1 MILYALLGL
10 IITLSCHTV
19 PNLLF
24 NTASSNET
32 VLQYLQESFYY
43 GLTGEELVHA
53 HDYNFDHPG
62 RIHPSTRIIFF
73 VLVLVLVLVPRV
85 LHWICRAVPFVRF
98 QMHLI
103 QSYFSLVYKTRN
115 VAKLLTSPSTTSRH
129 TRVSRMQERFRF
141 KFSAIHNLTCLVNW
155 LFLDPDQIYRTMNT
169 TFHF

>member
-24 NTASSNET
+24 NTASSIET

-43 GLTGEELVHA
+43 GLTDEELVHV

-62 RIHPSTRIIFF
+62 RVHPSTRIIFF
-73 VLVLVLVLVPRV
+73 VLVLVPRV
-85 LHWICRAVPFVRF
+85 FALNMPGCTFFLF

-103 QSYFSLVYKTRN
+103 QSYFSLVYKT
-115 VAKLLTSPSTTSRH
+115 
-129 TRVSRMQERFRF
+129 
-141 KFSAIHNLTCLVNW
+141 
-155 LFLDPDQIYRTMNT
+155 
-169 TFHF
+169 

>member
-10 IITLSCHTV
+10 IITLSFHTV

-24 NTASSNET
+24 NTASSIET

-43 GLTGEELVHA
+43 GLTDEELVHV

-73 VLVLVLVLVPRV
+73 VLVLVPRV
-85 LHWICRAVPFVRF
+85 FPLNMPGCTFFLF

-103 QSYFSLVYKTRN
+103 QSYFSLVYKTWN
-115 VAKLLTSPSTTSRH
+115 VAKLLTSLSTTSRH
-129 TRVSRMQERFRF
+129 TRVSRMQERCRF

-155 LFLDPDQIYRTMNT
+155 LFLGPDQIYRTMNT